1 MNIEA
6 NIKKTFSEGNVRSIA
21 DVTID
26 GAFAIHGLK
35 LIEGSKGM
43 FVAMPYAQWQ
53 DKNGQMHNTDIAHPI
68 TEAATFS
75 VVSEESNVVPVLAI
89 VLALV
94 ALLVIFVVCL
104 KRKNEQ

>member
-6 NIKKTFSEGNVRSIA
+6 NIKKTFSEGNVRAIA

-68 TEAATFS
+68 TAEARTALFHAVKNAYDQTLAQTQRNDYSYTFGM
-75 VVSEESNVVPVLAI
+75 NH
-89 VLALV
+89 
-94 ALLVIFVVCL
+94 
-104 KRKNEQ
+104 QQ

>member
-6 NIKKTFSEGNVRSIA
+6 NIKKTFSEGNVRAIV

-35 LIEGSKGM
+35 LIEGNKGM

-68 TEAATFS
+68 TEARTALFH
-75 VVSEESNVVPVLAI
+75 AI
-89 VLALV
+89 
-94 ALLVIFVVCL
+94 
-104 KRKNEQ
+104 KNAYNQTMAQTQRNDYSFGMTNQ